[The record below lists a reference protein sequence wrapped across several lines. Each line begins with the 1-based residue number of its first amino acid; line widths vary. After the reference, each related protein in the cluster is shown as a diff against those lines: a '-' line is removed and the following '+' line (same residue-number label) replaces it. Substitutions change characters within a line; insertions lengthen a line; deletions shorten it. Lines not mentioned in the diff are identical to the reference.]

1 MYYLPFGL
9 GGRLQEELLR
19 IQRGVKKTIL
29 FVTHDVEEAFK
40 LGEQIVVLSEGE
52 LQQEGTPIELLS
64 HPANDF
70 VRQLV
75 GADNTLRQLEY
86 LPVRLAIEPGVEDA
100 SAEAIEDGASLLQAL
115 LRLIQTGASE
125 LRVERAGQSI
135 GRITLSS
142 IYAGLQVGRER
153 PLSSAA
159 AQ

>member
-1 MYYLPFGL
+1 M
-9 GGRLQEELLR
+9 RR
-19 IQRGVKKTIL
+19 TIL

-40 LGEQIVVLSEGE
+40 LGEQIVLLSEGQ

-70 VRQLV
+70 VRLLV

-86 LPVRLAIEPGVEDA
+86 LPVRLAIEPGAEAA
-100 SAEAIEDGASLLQAL
+100 SAEAIGDDASLLQAL

-125 LRVERAGQSI
+125 LRVERDGQRI

-142 IYAGLQVGRER
+142 IYAGLQAGREQ
-153 PLSSAA
+153 PLTRTA